1 MIFKGNS
8 SRESKLILL
17 WKSRNLIDYIP
28 ESHIMFIQIKHN
40 EGHILITFTKVLYLN
55 CYNYKYGFNWQ
66 SPQSSRVEVDIFPNI
81 EFWPISLSSCIG
93 FYTKLSISSN
103 YTSNLDKC
111 CKLNLKLKTI
121 VILIF

>member
-28 ESHIMFIQIKHN
+28 ESHRMFIQIKHN